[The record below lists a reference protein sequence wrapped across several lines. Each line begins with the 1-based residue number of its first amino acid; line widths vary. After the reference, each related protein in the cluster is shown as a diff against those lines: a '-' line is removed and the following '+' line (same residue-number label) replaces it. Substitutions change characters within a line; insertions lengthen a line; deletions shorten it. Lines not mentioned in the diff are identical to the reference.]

1 MKGGDDFTPKKQR
14 SIPIPNPARP
24 TKPNEKLRYEE
35 LKNEY
40 IGTFERF
47 FPQNIEDFQKKL
59 ENKKQIYEEEITNEK
74 DIHKIRNY
82 KKILDQIEVLINKI
96 PKIKEKQE
104 NLGLFGLYTLPNT
117 STTIAE
123 ETELNNLLDEINL
136 LQQRYQDLIEA
147 EAAGMGLN
155 NAGIMVGGKKKR
167 STKKRKGKKKKNTMR
182 KQRKRSKK
190 IIKQYGRGCT
200 QSCMMY
206 DDYPD
211 YSSNSS
217 SSTGSSTIN
226 LIDFTPPRRSPNST
240 RFIEHRQEDTNDYEI
255 ARPNA
260 RNNIRYIRPLTR
272 RNLQYSSNPDYY
284 RPGGSKSKKRN
295 KKSKKSKKN

>member
-1 MKGGDDFTPKKQR
+1 MKKNKISKNWVNKQR
-14 SIPIPNPARP
+14 RDTYVRQSKVDGYRARSA
-24 TKPNEKLRYEE
+24 NE
-35 LKNEY
+35 
-40 IGTFERF
+40 
-47 FPQNIEDFQKKL
+47 D
-59 ENKKQIYEEEITNEK
+59 K
-74 DIHKIRNY
+74 DIEKMRKY
-82 KKILDQIEVLINKI
+82 KNMLDQIEVLKKKL
-96 PKIKEKQE
+96 PKIIQIQQ
-104 NLGLFGLYTLPNT
+104 NLSLFGLYTLPNT
-117 STTIAE
+117 SNQVDE
-123 ETELNNLLDEINL
+123 ETKLNDLLYEIKL
-136 LQQRYQDLIEA
+136 LQQSYKDLIEA

-155 NAGIMVGGKKKR
+155 NAGIEFGGKKKR

-255 ARPNA
+255 ARPNG

-284 RPGGSKSKKRN
+284 RTGGSKSKKRN